1 MPGRNDRSAIEALV
15 AFAVTGTSRALN
27 YDDVAN
33 VMPKGYRASFLKHI
47 DWPTAWGVF
56 YGLSPAQI
64 SQDRYSDLMP
74 APFSDEQKKR
84 AWSKLIELYASQSP
98 NPIPASEIPNFRRPS
113 WMTRTDMEM
122 AQGIF
127 RAALN
132 NRAESGAASTET
144 TPAAP
149 DRTGQSI
156 RPNLPD
162 SPPTFNPSQRLLD
175 ASETMEITAMTPF
188 ELMSWFRDNGVNG
201 AVVDMSRM
209 IDNANDS
216 STATG
221 FENEPNKV
229 VLASATYVYNLMFNI
244 VGASHFKMWVETL
257 ATESLI
263 PVDVRLFDAS
273 TQLHAYQD
281 VENFNMRARY
291 REAGPAVQFS
301 FVRLARHYNP
311 GSAPKE
317 VITAAFKDG
326 LYLPVGGFDLR
337 AYEAQVRRANGATSE
352 STLEPQYNGL
362 MPVLNQSESFAVG
375 YDVFLFEVVF
385 PMGPE
390 LRGIT
395 RRFSSDNVATEIWGL
410 MGRFSVIASR
420 LLQKIR
426 QMDDASL
433 YHNISNDLK
442 LRIDGYF
449 NSYAQAMYG
458 SNRGGSS
465 QSSTEATTQEATTQ
479 EATTQ
484 EGATQEGAT
493 GNEPEGYD
501 TLLTAAQRVE
511 IKRYLR
517 RLSFNLRQTNFTQ
530 TVQKRLLRNAGFVAT
545 QMNILGLR
553 FDETAGMEEF
563 TSRGWWL
570 SNIFAPTPGFAQR
583 YYGYE
588 SRVLVSLNF
597 TSISS
602 GGARTFRENR
612 ASSITRFLSPR
623 NGERAWLPADA
634 RNFYSFRQPRTRGGS
649 AAIIVALPIPSDLT
663 PPEGESGFE
672 AMYLGWMNYFTETAT
687 KARAIGEYLAEQ
699 AEQVFVGAASTATAD
714 TSTTSTAEATTT
726 ATTATTS
733 QADDG
738 RSWTHT
744 YDNKTLI
751 LTGSHVPELEGVR
764 DGFYLLGMQYA
775 TPQRLFNSGPLPV
788 VTRGPQEAASKSY
801 TFYFVTLNK
810 HLGRGQVR
818 LQFLQCNFGE
828 LPGTAMME
836 YDAFRPNDGGLTGLG
851 VLEQAMRETGRLDD
865 PQKLKMFSLNSEG
878 IDKVINGIGPIPFVP
893 ERATANLAFDFN
905 MIERL
910 KMEDA
915 GHLLKCLIKVRTQ
928 GSQEE
933 DTAAGVVLSED
944 QIKSIGTAEFKR
956 GFGIEIEGAFDE
968 MFKTEAARKLTA
980 KGIKTKSTHYHGSAP
995 EGYFKL
1001 EDDSSVKGNHPFEMV
1016 SPILKGTDGLEKL
1029 QKMLF
1034 YLTEFGAR
1042 RNITAGTHVHFSW
1055 KDFAP
1060 GQQGFQQRKQ
1070 LIVNFLVL
1078 QPFLLATQNIS
1089 SRGRYYA
1096 KQLGVKE
1103 HAKNTRIIGKQTG
1116 REWIAALEE
1125 QALRA
1130 VQYDGNEAIEQR
1142 RQEVQAALATI
1153 RAESAKDFVV
1163 SERIVR
1169 GIVSPD
1175 EIRSIVNAR
1184 DWSDLI
1190 QKWQMIG
1197 GGRGALHL
1205 KESPRTMGQK
1215 RAGEPPTYEFRFPSS
1230 NFESDSTINLVKMLD
1245 KIWSASMK
1253 GYLPHSEANSGFREA
1268 EEMLEDLFGQGL
1280 YSFWANRMNDLQAP
1294 ADFEPS
1300 YSKSGYEINGA
1311 EYGAT
1316 TKIPKLN
1323 YW

>member
-1 MPGRNDRSAIEALV
+1 MPSQVDKAIVAAIVQHGRGTYNEQDLRRLV
-15 AFAVTGTSRALN
+15 D
-27 YDDVAN
+27 YDN
-33 VMPKGYRASFLKHI
+33 INNLMPKGFRASFLKSV
-47 DWPTAWGVF
+47 DWPSAWGVF

-64 SQDRYSDLMP
+64 SQDRYADLV
-74 APFSDEQKKR
+74 AQNLTEEAKKKI
-84 AWSKLIELYASQSP
+84 WTQLVELYAIGAPS
-98 NPIPASEIPNFRRPS
+98 PIPASEIPNFRRPS
-113 WMTRTDMEM
+113 WMTGGDVDIVME
-122 AQGIF
+122 IF
-127 RAALN
+127 RSALN
-132 NRAESGAASTET
+132 RRAQSGAASTGA

-149 DRTGQSI
+149 ASTGQNI
-156 RPNLPD
+156 RINLPD
-162 SPPTFNPSQRLLD
+162 SPPRFNPSQRQLD

-188 ELMSWFRDNGVNG
+188 ELMSWFRDNGMYG

-257 ATESLI
+257 ATQSLI

-273 TQLHAYQD
+273 TQLHAYRD

-301 FVRLARHYNP
+301 FVRLAHHYNP

-362 MPVLNQSESFAVG
+362 MPVLNQSRSFAVG

-511 IKRYLR
+511 IKGYLR
-517 RLSFNLRQTNFTQ
+517 RYAYVLSQTDISRPSQ
-530 TVQKRLLRNAGFVAT
+530 RALIQNAADAAT
-545 QMNILGLR
+545 QIQLLGLR
-553 FDETAGMEEF
+553 FEGIAGLEEM

-570 SNIFAPTPGFAQR
+570 RGLFAPNSSLAQQFR
-583 YYGYE
+583 GYD
-588 SRVLVSLNF
+588 SRVLVSVNF
-597 TSISS
+597 TATSS
-602 GGARTFRENR
+602 AGARTFRANKALAISR
-612 ASSITRFLSPR
+612 MLSPR
-623 NGERAWLPADA
+623 NGERAWLPSEAE
-634 RNFYSFRQPRTRGGS
+634 NFYAFREPRRRGGS
-649 AAIIVALPIPSDLT
+649 AALLVALPIPSDLT
-663 PPEGESGFE
+663 STLQEDGFE
-672 AMYLGWMNYFTETAT
+672 VMYRKWMNYAREMAT
-687 KARAIGEYLAEQ
+687 KARAIGHYMAEQ
-699 AEQVFVGAASTATAD
+699 IVINADSQETRAAAAATRATAP
-714 TSTTSTAEATTT
+714 AAP
-726 ATTATTS
+726 AAS

-744 YDNKTLI
+744 YDNKTLV
-751 LTGSHVPELEGVR
+751 LTGSHVPELQGVR

-801 TFYFVTLNK
+801 IFYFVTLNK

-836 YDAFRPNDGGLTGLG
+836 YDVFRPNDGGLTGLG

-910 KMEDA
+910 KMED
-915 GHLLKCLIKVRTQ
+915 GGKLLKSLIKVRTQ

-980 KGIKTKSTHYHGSAP
+980 KGIKTKPTHYHGSAP

-1001 EDDSSVKGNHPFEMV
+1001 EDDSSVQGNHPFEMV

-1130 VQYDGNEAIEQR
+1130 VQYNGNEAIEQR

-1190 QKWQMIG
+1190 QKWQLIG

-1215 RAGEPPTYEFRFPSS
+1215 RGNEPPTYEFRFPSS

-1300 YSKSGYEINGA
+1300 YSKSGYEVNGT